1 MADLTTIDG
10 LQFHF
15 DPSVVTAVADHDADT
30 LQAVTTVYGLTEG
43 RVRLAETPEGFLAR
57 IGVESSFV
65 RLTRPNDT
73 FIWINCAAV
82 TVVCSPP
89 PDQYPLAAKALVTV
103 GTLTQ
108 AVKESPVTVKQE
120 VNARG
125 GKL

>member
-1 MADLTTIDG
+1 VAELTTIDG

-15 DPSVVTAVADHDADT
+15 DPGAVTAVADHDADT
-30 LQAVTTVYGLTEG
+30 LQAVTTVYGLTDG

-57 IGVESSFV
+57 IGVASSFV

-73 FIWINCAAV
+73 FIWVNCAAV

-89 PDQYPLAAKALVTV
+89 ADQYPVAAKALVTV

-108 AVKESPVTVKQE
+108 AVRETPGAVKEA

-125 GKL
+125 GRL

>member
-15 DPSVVTAVADHDADT
+15 DPSAVTAVADHDADT
-30 LQAVTTVYGLTEG
+30 MRAVTTVYGLSDG
-43 RVRLAETPEGFLAR
+43 RVRLAESPEGFLAR
-57 IGVESSFV
+57 IGVAQSFV

-73 FIWINCAAV
+73 FIWVNCTAV
-82 TVVCSPP
+82 SVVRSAPH
-89 PDQYPLAAKALVTV
+89 DQFPVTANALVTV

-108 AVKESPVTVKQE
+108 AVRESPGEVKQL
-120 VNARG
+120 VNAHG